1 MTTTNKL
8 YFSGFKI
15 SDSQQG
21 EEIVESC
28 IANISPRER
37 QLRMR
42 FGVVMFFVSIMF
54 LVALVAFDVNPLWRL
69 LLFVMFTAAA
79 TGYFEAKDKTWV
91 ALASRGLRKVGDTA
105 EKIDDD
111 NELKQVRH
119 QALKVYL
126 KSTLVA
132 LVLTLIAY
140 LIP

>member
-21 EEIVESC
+21 EGIVESC

-42 FGVVMFFVSIMF
+42 FGVVLFFVSIMV

-79 TGYFEAKDKTWV
+79 TGYFEAKDKT
-91 ALASRGLRKVGDTA
+91 
-105 EKIDDD
+105 
-111 NELKQVRH
+111 
-119 QALKVYL
+119 
-126 KSTLVA
+126 
-132 LVLTLIAY
+132 
-140 LIP
+140 